1 MIVLTTSSLAQAPKP
16 EPAPKS
22 PPPQVLPPGDTRRDV
37 AFQKARGELVSYDP
51 ATRTGTFK
59 KTADGTIARF
69 IALPHVICQH
79 HGSIGD
85 MSDYRMGERLNF
97 ILVEGTDG
105 QWNRLNLVAEEL
117 EEILSHKEAYF
128 VDRIDTERRILHCT
142 RKKLDG
148 SAVIWPDMVIHT
160 DADTRYWREGRPGG
174 QFSDLAPGMP
184 LYIKTH
190 GGTGLLER
198 VAWEVLMDDASVK
211 HFEDQQIKA
220 HEARLT
226 RDGFPGYA
234 DSVNG
239 AEVKV
244 TLFQEC
250 SDMIR
255 RIRPLKAKAPV
266 LLAQAGP
273 DRAAVGNRIPATIV
287 SQRLYIRHS
296 AYITEVVLSLESPA
310 PGELKPASLIRLWPG
325 TEKAGVL
332 QGLISV
338 FVKDYQPTEFSTEQ
352 GAAVVHVPMP
362 AS

>member
-1 MIVLTTSSLAQAPKP
+1 MKASTSLPRLLGALTLLLVAQHFAGDLHAADPKP
-16 EPAPKS
+16 
-22 PPPQVLPPGDTRRDV
+22 PPPKILPPGDTRRDV
-37 AFQKARGELVSYDP
+37 AFQKARGELASYDP

-85 MSDYRMGERLNF
+85 MSDYRIGERLNF

-117 EEILSHKEAYF
+117 EEILAHKEAYF

-148 SAVIWPDMVIHT
+148 SAVIWTDMVIHT
-160 DADTRYWREGRPGG
+160 DADTRYWREGRPDA

-211 HFEDQQIKA
+211 HFEDEQIKA
-220 HEARLT
+220 HEARLA
-226 RDGFPGYA
+226 RDGFPGYL

-250 SDMIR
+250 SDTIR
-255 RIRPLKAKAPV
+255 RTRLLKAKAPV

-273 DRAAVGNRIPATIV
+273 DRAAMGDRIPATIT
-287 SQRLYIRHS
+287 SQRLFIRHN
-296 AYITEVVLSLESPA
+296 AYITEVMLSLSAPA
-310 PGELKPASLIRLWPG
+310 PAELKPASLIRLWPE
-325 TEKAGVL
+325 TEK
-332 QGLISV
+332 
-338 FVKDYQPTEFSTEQ
+338 
-352 GAAVVHVPMP
+352 
-362 AS
+362 